1 MTTDDIV
8 LQNRTGE
15 SRSFY
20 ADNGLN
26 VETYD
31 QRTAT
36 PEGEIDFYVRHA
48 VASGGP
54 VLELGSGTGR
64 VTWPIGRA
72 GIDIVGLDRSQGMRN
87 VAERKR
93 ASESVETSNR
103 VRFVG
108 GDMTNFELNQRF
120 AVAIIPFRAFLML
133 LTPEDERN
141 ALVCIRRHL
150 NSGGRL
156 IVDIFDPR
164 LDLLLPDA
172 TRWRQE
178 FPDMRLPSGNT
189 VLVEVLDRVN
199 DAVRQTLTERWRFT
213 EATPSGDVVRQE
225 LEKLE
230 LRWMF
235 RYEMRY
241 LLELA
246 GFVVDEEISDF
257 SGSPPAYAREQIWI
271 ARASSS

>member
-1 MTTDDIV
+1 MTTNDIV
-8 LQNRTGE
+8 LHNQTGE

-31 QRTAT
+31 QRTST

-72 GIDIVGLDRSQGMRN
+72 GVEVIGLDRSQGMRN

-93 ASESVETSNR
+93 ASESVETSKR

-108 GDMTNFELNQRF
+108 GDMSDFELNERF
-120 AVAIIPFRAFLML
+120 ALAIIPFRAFLML
-133 LTPEDERN
+133 ITPEAERS

-150 NSGGRL
+150 KPGGRL

-178 FPDMRLPSGNT
+178 FPEMRLESGNF
-189 VLVEVLDRVN
+189 VHVQVLDRVN
-199 DAVRQTLTERWRFT
+199 DAVRQTLTEHWRFT
-213 EATPSGDVVRQE
+213 ETTPNGDVVRQE

-246 GFVVDEEISDF
+246 GFVVEEELSDF
-257 SGSPPAYAREQIWI
+257 FRAPPAYAREQIWV
-271 ARASSS
+271 ARGP

>member
-1 MTTDDIV
+1 MTTNDLV
-8 LQNRTGE
+8 LRNQTGE
-15 SRSFY
+15 LLSFY

-48 VASGGP
+48 LASGGP

-72 GIDIVGLDRSQGMRN
+72 GVDIVGLDRSQGMRN

-108 GDMTNFELNQRF
+108 GDMTDFELNEKF
-120 AVAIIPFRAFLML
+120 ALAIIPFRAFLML
-133 LTPEDERN
+133 LTPEAERST
-141 ALVCIRRHL
+141 LVSIRRHL
-150 NSGGRL
+150 KPGGRL

-164 LDLLLPDA
+164 LDLLLPEN

-178 FPDMRLPSGNT
+178 IPDMRLESGN
-189 VLVEVLDRVN
+189 VVSVQVLDRVN
-199 DAVRQTLTERWRFT
+199 DPVRQTLSERWRFI
-213 EATPSGDVVRQE
+213 ESTPSGEIVRQE

-230 LRWMF
+230 VRWMF

-246 GFVVDEEISDF
+246 GFVVEEEMSDF
-257 SGSPPAYAREQIWI
+257 FGAPPAYARAQIWV
-271 ARASSS
+271 ATAT

>member
-1 MTTDDIV
+1 MTTNENV
-8 LQNRTGE
+8 LSYIGE

-26 VETYD
+26 IETYD
-31 QRTAT
+31 QRTVT
-36 PEGEIDFYVRHA
+36 TEGEIDFYVRHA
-48 VASGGP
+48 VGSGGP

-72 GIDIVGLDRSQGMRN
+72 GVEIVGLDRSQGMRN

-108 GDMTNFELNQRF
+108 GDMTEFEVNERF
-120 AVAIIPFRAFLML
+120 ALAIVPFRAFLML

-150 NSGGRL
+150 KSGGRL
-156 IVDIFDPR
+156 IVDLFDPR

-178 FPDMRLPSGNT
+178 FPDMRLQSGNM

-199 DAVRQTLTERWRFT
+199 DPVRQTLTERWRFT

-246 GFVVDEEISDF
+246 GFVVEEEISDF
-257 SGSPPAYAREQIWI
+257 FGSPPAYARAQIWT
-271 ARASSS
+271 ARAP